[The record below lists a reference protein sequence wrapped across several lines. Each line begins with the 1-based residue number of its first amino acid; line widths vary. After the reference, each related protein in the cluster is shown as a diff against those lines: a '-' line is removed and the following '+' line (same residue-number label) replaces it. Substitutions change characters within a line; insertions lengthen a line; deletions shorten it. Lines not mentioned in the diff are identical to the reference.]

1 MSAGGVEV
9 GDQAP
14 DFTLPGV
21 QGSTRRDYT
30 LSEYRGRKVVL
41 AFYPGDFTPGCTK
54 QMCQYRDNFEEFQGV
69 EAVLLGISPQDV
81 DSHERWI
88 EKRQLPFPLLADTE
102 KKVIDEYGVRGF
114 GPIAVK
120 RSTFVIDAAGIVRH
134 KRVASIGVTWD
145 KPGALAKVVAGI

>member
-1 MSAGGVEV
+1 MSGVEV
-9 GDQAP
+9 GDPAP

-21 QGSTRRDYT
+21 EGTTRRDYT

-41 AFYPGDFTPGCTK
+41 AIYPGDFTPGCTK

>member
-1 MSAGGVEV
+1 MSASGVEV

-21 QGSTRRDYT
+21 EGTTRRDYT

>member
-1 MSAGGVEV
+1 MSGVEV
-9 GDQAP
+9 GDPAP

-21 QGSTRRDYT
+21 EGTTRRDYT

>member
-1 MSAGGVEV
+1 M

-21 QGSTRRDYT
+21 EGTTRRDYT

-54 QMCQYRDNFEEFQGV
+54 QMCQYRDGFEELRGV

-81 DSHERWI
+81 DSHARWI
-88 EKRQLPFPLLADTE
+88 EKRSLPFPLLADTDRT
-102 KKVIDEYGVRGF
+102 VVDAYGVRGF

-120 RSTFVIDAAGIVRH
+120 RSTFVIDAEGIIRH
-134 KRVASIGVTWD
+134 QRVASIGVTWD
-145 KPGALAKVVAGI
+145 KPGALAGIVAGI

>member
-1 MSAGGVEV
+1 MSGGGVEV

-21 QGSTRRDYT
+21 EGTERRDYS

-54 QMCQYRDNFEEFQGV
+54 QMCQYRDQFEEFQGV

-81 DSHERWI
+81 DSHAKWI
-88 EKRQLPFPLLADTE
+88 EKRDFPFPLLADPD
-102 KKVIDEYGVRGF
+102 KSVIDAYGVRGF

-120 RSTFVIDAAGIVRH
+120 RSTFVIDAEGILRH
-134 KRVASIGVTWD
+134 KRVASIGMTWD
-145 KPGALAKVVAGI
+145 KPGALAKIVAGI